1 MRHTDPEHR
10 QDTLMEWMNRLL
22 RGEKPRPPT
31 SARSL
36 LAWDELVAL
45 ARSRDGRQR
54 QAAVRALSSS
64 SHGPALPVLLERL
77 NDWVDAVRR
86 DARVAVDNFLR
97 DELLDTWIDAL
108 PGVAALTRGARAD
121 HAETLARIVDWLV
134 EPSRL
139 ARLRLAGTP
148 VPRAVERLLSRALMR
163 AQTAAPQRLAAWR
176 DAFRSADIVLAG
188 DAADALRAAAAADA
202 DHDVYSRSLLTALA
216 RDALESRFSRIRLVG
231 LRVALALAPA
241 DGLQMARTMCF
252 DRNAN
257 ARALAIAALR
267 DDAATMT
274 ALVAQAIAGLDESLT
289 ARERA
294 TALETLCALNGAR
307 GLAACHDLLRDP
319 VPAVRATALRR
330 VLADAIAERRDAL
343 VAEALADLSSKVR
356 RIAVAQVHRGASPPS
371 LETLASLSRTRPAAL
386 ASLLAVSVHLP
397 PWDRFT
403 LLLQWV
409 PRFEPAT
416 PAADLVGTA
425 LVKWSADMRHCYVAP
440 TAGQN
445 DAARHAW
452 AAGRDLLPRSLQE
465 LAAFHLRSFGVLA
478 G

>member
-1 MRHTDPEHR
+1 
-10 QDTLMEWMNRLL
+10 MEWMNRLL
-22 RGEKPRPPT
+22 RGDKPQPPT

-54 QAAVRALSSS
+54 QAAVRALSAS

-97 DELLDTWIDAL
+97 DELLDAWIAAL

-121 HAETLARIVDWLV
+121 HAETLGRIVDWLV

-139 ARLRLAGTP
+139 ARLRIAGAK
-148 VPRAVERLLSRALMR
+148 VPRPVERLLSRAQMR
-163 AQTAAPQRLAAWR
+163 AQTAAPQRLEAWR

-188 DAADALRAAAAADA
+188 DAADALRTAAAADA
-202 DHDVYSRSLLTALA
+202 EPDVYSRSLLTSLSREAL
-216 RDALESRFSRIRLVG
+216 DSRFSRIRLVG

-241 DGLQMARTMCF
+241 DGLQMARAMCF

-267 DDAATMT
+267 DDAATIT
-274 ALVAQAIAGLDESLT
+274 ALVAQAVAGLHATLT

-294 TALETLCALNGAR
+294 TALETLCALDDAH
-307 GLAACHDLLRDP
+307 GLAACHDLLRGA
-319 VPAVRATALRR
+319 VPAVRAVALRR
-330 VLADAIAERRDAL
+330 VLAGASAERRDAL
-343 VAEALADLSSKVR
+343 VADALADLSSKVR
-356 RIAVAQVHRGASPPS
+356 RIAVAQVHRGASPPP
-371 LETLASLSRTRPAAL
+371 LETLASLCRSRPAAL
-386 ASLLAVSVHLP
+386 GSVLAVSAHLP
-397 PWDRFT
+397 PWDRFR
-403 LLLQWV
+403 LLLELV

-416 PAADLVGTA
+416 PAADLVGTELA
-425 LVKWSADMRHCYVAP
+425 KWSADMRRCHVAP
-440 TAGQN
+440 TPGQN

-465 LAAFHLRSFGVLA
+465 LAAFHLHSFGVLA